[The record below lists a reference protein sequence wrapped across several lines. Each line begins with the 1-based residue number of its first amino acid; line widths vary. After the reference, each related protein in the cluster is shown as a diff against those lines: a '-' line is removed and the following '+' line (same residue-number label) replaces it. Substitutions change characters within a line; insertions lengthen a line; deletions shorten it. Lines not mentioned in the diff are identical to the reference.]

1 MKKYSPNNFESFIK
15 DNAEQY
21 LLYPSD
27 HVWGK
32 IDKTLRP
39 KKYLAPLVVALLMIS
54 LSGGLVVMNIT
65 EQKQV
70 PVKTGQIAYTF
81 FEKEPIKAN
90 YSKLKNIKIISKSSL
105 KNNFSPITTLGTHV
119 HSDVATI
126 GTDNQTITEAFTGS
140 DRIELP
146 FSIANSI
153 DPKSRSLNTALL
165 PGKKNLLIST
175 IESVMAKAKTIG
187 KNAQW
192 QFYITPSLSYSRL
205 EGKATAST
213 YSFTSFP
220 YSTNSIFARDVND
233 AVKQNPDI
241 GIELGSAMVYPLTKK
256 ISLKT
261 GLQLNYN
268 HYQIEAYSGVPVL
281 ATYGMNNVGFGGR
294 MPINTVSIYSS
305 TDGYR
310 KASLK
315 NEHIILSMP
324 IGLEYLVIGNKS
336 LNLSI
341 ASSIQPSYLI
351 GNNAYLISTNLK
363 NYAKEPSLNRK
374 WNINTSVEASINF
387 KSGSFRWSIAPQYRY
402 QLLSSFKNKYPIKEN
417 LYDMGLKFG
426 VIKTIR

>member
-1 MKKYSPNNFESFIK
+1 MKKYSPYNFESFLK
-15 DNAEQY
+15 DNADQY
-21 LLYPSD
+21 LVYPSD
-27 HVWGK
+27 HVWHK

-39 KKYLAPLVVALLMIS
+39 KKYLAPLVVALIMIS
-54 LSGGLVVMNIT
+54 LSGGLVVMNIK

-81 FEKEPIKAN
+81 FEKEPIKEK
-90 YSKLKNIKIISKSSL
+90 YGKLENIKIIGKSSL
-105 KNNFSPITTLGTHV
+105 KNKFSPITTLSTHV
-119 HSDVATI
+119 RSDVGALGI
-126 GTDNQTITEAFTGS
+126 DNQTITEAFTGS
-140 DRIELP
+140 DKIELP
-146 FSIANSI
+146 LSIANSI
-153 DPKSRSLNTALL
+153 DPKSRTLNTALL
-165 PGKKNLLIST
+165 TGKKNLLMST
-175 IESVMAKAKTIG
+175 FELVLSKAKTIG

-192 QFYITPSLSYSRL
+192 QFYITPSLSYRRL

-213 YSFTSFP
+213 YLFTSYP

-241 GIELGSAMVYPLTKK
+241 GIELGSSMVYPLTKK
-256 ISLKT
+256 LSLKT

-281 ATYGMNNVGFGGR
+281 ATYGMNNFGFGGR
-294 MPINTVSIYSS
+294 TAINTISIYNS
-305 TDGYR
+305 TEGYR
-310 KASLK
+310 KANLK

-324 IGLEYLVIGNKS
+324 IGFEYLVIGNKN

-341 ASSIQPSYLI
+341 ASSVQPSYLI

-374 WNINTSVEASINF
+374 WNINTSIEASINF
-387 KSGSFRWSIAPQYRY
+387 QSGSFRWSIAPQYRY